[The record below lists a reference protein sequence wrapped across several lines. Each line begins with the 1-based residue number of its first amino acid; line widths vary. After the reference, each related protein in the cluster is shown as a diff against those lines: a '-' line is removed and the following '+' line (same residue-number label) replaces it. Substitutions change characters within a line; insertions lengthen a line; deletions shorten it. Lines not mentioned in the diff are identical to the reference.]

1 MCIAKKLTTLSLS
14 LALGAMAAPAYAQD
28 SDGDGAPDVSDAFP
42 CDGSLQLQSF
52 FPAEGQFGTLM
63 FEDEW
68 PNAGD
73 QDFNDLVLDWN
84 YRVESDAN
92 GVRVLT
98 ATFDIV
104 ALGGQHALG
113 LGLGLPVAKAGLQTA
128 TLSIDGGPAQPLTAS
143 AADSQVVLSV
153 ADLRSALGLAQGPL
167 NVISGGATA
176 PNRRLTIVATFGSGV
191 SIATNQAPFDVFAVR
206 NEPGALPGHEI
217 HRPEYAGTA
226 AMNSGLFNTGSDGST
241 TTRKFVDTQGLPFAL
256 ALHARADYPMEETH
270 IAALFPD
277 VIAFA
282 TSGGTTNTDFYATN
296 VQTTQ
301 MFTGRVSGPGLTT
314 AVADQSCR
322 YVGLCEGGRAWTKIY
337 QISNGLDRSTSSFT
351 LNSGSVGNI
360 RTTAVGV
367 NAKLADT
374 EINALATGLSGYNRV
389 YRMAS
394 SDTGSNVYIRTNNVY
409 NDLARSFGVI
419 STATRVGLGTT
430 YGGVGTWASLRGGNH
445 GIDLLYTSPNI
456 GGESCNRYF
465 LGHGALD
472 CWAGPGNVRC
482 VNGGASCGGYRKLQN
497 LTLWV
502 YTGPC

>member
-1 MCIAKKLTTLSLS
+1 MCIANKLTTLSLA

-28 SDGDGAPDVSDAFP
+28 SDGDGAPDISDAFP

-68 PNAGD
+68 PLAGD

-98 ATFDIV
+98 ATFDVV
-104 ALGGQHALG
+104 ALGGQYALG
-113 LGLGLPVAKAGLQTA
+113 LGLGLPVARAGLQSA
-128 TLSIDGGPAQPLTAS
+128 TLSINGGPTQPLSAS
-143 AADSQVVLSV
+143 AADAQVVFTI

-167 NVISGGATA
+167 NVINGGATA
-176 PNRRLTIVATFGSGV
+176 PSRRLTIVATFGSGV
-191 SIATNQAPFDVFAVR
+191 SLATNEAPFDVFATR
-206 NEPGALPGHEI
+206 NTPGHEI
-217 HRPEYAGTA
+217 HLPDYAGTA
-226 AMNSGLFNTGSDGST
+226 AMNSSLFNTGDDASGG
-241 TTRKFVDTQGLPFAL
+241 TRNFVDSQGLPFAL
-256 ALHARADYPMEETH
+256 ALHARANYSMEEDH

-277 VIAFA
+277 IIAFA
-282 TSGGTTNTDFYATN
+282 TSGGTTNTNFYATN
-296 VQTTQ
+296 VQAARA
-301 MFTGRVSGPGLTT
+301 FPGRVSGPSLSTP
-314 AVADQSCR
+314 AADQSCR
-322 YVGLCEGGRAWTKIY
+322 YASICEGGRAWTKIY
-337 QISNGLDRSTSSFT
+337 QISNGLNRSTSSFP
-351 LNSGSVGNI
+351 LNAASVGDI
-360 RTTAVGV
+360 RTTAVGF

-374 EINALATGLSGYNRV
+374 EINALATGLSGYTRV
-389 YRMAS
+389 YRMEA
-394 SDTGSNVYIRTNNVY
+394 SDTGNNLYIRTNNAY
-409 NDLARSFGVI
+409 NDLARSFGAI
-419 STATRVGLGTT
+419 STNTRVGLGTT
-430 YGGVGTWASLRGGNH
+430 FGGVGTWAALAGGSH

-482 VNGGASCGGYRKLQN
+482 VNGGSQCGGYRKLQN
-497 LTLWV
+497 VSLWI